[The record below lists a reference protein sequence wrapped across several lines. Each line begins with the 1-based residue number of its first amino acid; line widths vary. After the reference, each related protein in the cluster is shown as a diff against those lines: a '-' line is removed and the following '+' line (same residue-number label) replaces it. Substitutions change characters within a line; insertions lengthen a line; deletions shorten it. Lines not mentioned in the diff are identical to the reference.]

1 MVYSLPALIVL
12 VAFIIFTIWYFYTR
26 LLFVE
31 IPGKIVQTSP
41 RKQLQLPKYYREYSM
56 QSVTASYVFNCLPY
70 NTTGTVYLKSG
81 TYKAGDKISLYV
93 NSRNPRM
100 AFVDY
105 SYLSIWKRCHYAI
118 LQVLHKST
126 RLFRFVSSVVA
137 GASSMK
143 SRLLGSCRNSRR
155 KKTSKKEVKR
165 KSDQLKNRAYH
176 RTEFPKIRNSIKSNA
191 SMDRAYFIASLAKSC
206 LILCFV
212 IASASLLSNIIKD
225 TLYRINYTVFPAEII
240 SIESEGSM
248 QKICVSLSLGD
259 ELHLTADSFGDQYTA
274 GDTVYVAVNRH
285 SHDVVLSKKSISF
298 NRVTFAFST
307 FLTLFTVVVSIILF
321 ICSIRSILVFWK
333 VTKIKTR
340 IHF

>member
-1 MVYSLPALIVL
+1 MVYSLPAFI
-12 VAFIIFTIWYFYTR
+12 AFIAFIVFMVWYFYTR

-31 IPGKIVQTSP
+31 IPGRIVQTSLK
-41 RKQLQLPKYYREYSM
+41 KQLQLPKYYREYSM

-70 NTTGTVYLKSG
+70 DTTGTVYLKSG

-93 NSRNPRM
+93 NSRNPSV
-100 AFVDY
+100 AFVDH
-105 SYLSIWKRCHYAI
+105 SYLSLWKRCYYAI
-118 LQVLHKST
+118 LRVLPKSAW
-126 RLFRFVSSVVA
+126 LFRFVSGVVA
-137 GASSMK
+137 GTSSMK
-143 SRLLGSCRNSRR
+143 SRLLGSYRNSRR
-155 KKTSKKEVKR
+155 KKPSKKEVKR
-165 KSDQLKNRAYH
+165 RSEQLKNRAYH
-176 RTEFPKIRNSIKSNA
+176 RTEFPEIRNSVKSNA

-212 IASASLLSNIIKD
+212 IASTALLSSIIKD

-259 ELHLTADSFGDQYTA
+259 ELHLTADTFGDQYME

-285 SHDVVLSKKSISF
+285 SHDVMLSKKSIVF

-307 FLTLFTVVVSIILF
+307 SLTLFTVVVSIILF
-321 ICSIRSILVFWK
+321 VCSIRSILVFWK

-340 IHF
+340 IPF